1 MGTSILTPPPRAGSA
16 TRRHAILCVMGSSAC
31 FAVSA
36 ALVKTIAGAMPVLE
50 IMLFRSLVVALVVL
64 PLLLRPGGW
73 QAMRP
78 RRPWSHAG
86 RLACGFTGMI
96 TSFYGVSHLPLATN
110 TALGFCMPL
119 FLTVL
124 SIPLLG
130 ESVGWR
136 RMTAVL
142 VGLAGVLVM
151 VRPWAADPASL
162 PLPVVGVVI
171 GGVVAWALSMILIR
185 RMGANGESNASI
197 VLWFALGSTVISGLA
212 CIPVWVTPTPWQL
225 AALLGVG
232 AVTAMAQLLMTEG
245 YRSGDA
251 SAVAPFEYGA
261 IIYTTLLGIL
271 IWGEYPGIWNFAGIA
286 IIVAA
291 GLYIW
296 RREVL
301 LDARRE

>member
-1 MGTSILTPPPRAGSA
+1 
-16 TRRHAILCVMGSSAC
+16 MGSSAC

-50 IMLFRSLVVALVVL
+50 IMLFRSLVVTLVVL

-130 ESVGWR
+130 EKVGWR

-151 VRPWAADPASL
+151 VRPWAADLASL
-162 PLPVVGVVI
+162 PPPVVGVVI

-197 VLWFALGSTVISGLA
+197 VLWFAFGSTVISGLA
-212 CIPVWVTPTPWQL
+212 CIPIWVTPTPWQL

-232 AVTAMAQLLMTEG
+232 VVTAMAQLLMTEG

-271 IWGEYPGIWNFAGIA
+271 IWGEYPGVWNFAGIA

-301 LDARRE
+301 LDARQE